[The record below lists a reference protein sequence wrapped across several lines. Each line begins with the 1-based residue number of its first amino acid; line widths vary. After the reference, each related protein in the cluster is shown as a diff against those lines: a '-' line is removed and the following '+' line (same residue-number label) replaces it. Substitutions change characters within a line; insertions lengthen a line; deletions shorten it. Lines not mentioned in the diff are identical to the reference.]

1 MLKRITRTLLIALA
15 CSLLHGVTTK
25 VSADSPRSS
34 AGDSL
39 RSATTESAGVSDARF
54 ARLRRGINLS
64 HWFAQ
69 SAGNDYSKAH
79 LETHT
84 TAQDMALVKA
94 MGFDHVRFTIEPAP
108 LLAAEPGALNSEYL
122 VYLDRALDMILAH
135 DLAVIVD
142 IHPSDEF
149 KLKLN
154 TDDRYTEAFV
164 KFWRALAAHLSA
176 RDPERVFL
184 EVLNEPMV
192 EDGYRWMGIQARVI
206 AAMRAG
212 APRHTI
218 IATGHRW
225 SGLNEL
231 LFLEPVADAN
241 VVYNFHFYEP
251 FPFTHQGATWAGP
264 HLSLY
269 KNVPYPSSPEAVA
282 RMIGTITDEPARLNL
297 VRYGDERWD
306 AARIEAQIA
315 LAAAWA
321 QTHHVRLTCNEF
333 GAFRKVV
340 TPADR
345 AVWIRDVRSALEKH
359 GIGWTMWDYAG
370 GFAVVNKTNGQA
382 VADALTLGALG
393 LRMERR

>member
-1 MLKRITRTLLIALA
+1 M
-15 CSLLHGVTTK
+15 TTK
-25 VSADSPRSS
+25 VSADASKSS
-34 AGDSL
+34 TAAL
-39 RSATTESAGVSDARF
+39 RTSATTEGVSDARF

-69 SAGNDYSKAH
+69 SINKDYSKAH

-84 TAQDMALVKA
+84 TAHDMALVKA

-108 LLAAEPGALNSEYL
+108 LLNTADPATLNSEYL
-122 VYLDRALDMILAH
+122 RYLDSALDMILAH
-135 DLAVIVD
+135 GLAVIVD

-149 KLKLN
+149 KLGLN
-154 TDDRYTEAFV
+154 KDDRQVEAFI
-164 KFWRALAAHLSA
+164 KFWRALAGHLST
-176 RDPERVFL
+176 RDPERTFL

-225 SGLNEL
+225 SGINEL
-231 LFLEPVADAN
+231 LFLEPVADPN

-269 KNVPYPSSPEAVA
+269 RNVPYPSSPEAVA
-282 RMIGTITDEPARLNL
+282 RIMDTIADEPARLNL
-297 VRYGDERWD
+297 IHYGEERWSAERILKEIAV
-306 AARIEAQIA
+306 AAE
-315 LAAAWA
+315 WA
-321 QTHHVRLTCNEF
+321 RKHHVRLTCNEF

-345 AVWIRDVRSALEKH
+345 AVWIRDVRSALEKY
-359 GIGWTMWDYAG
+359 GIGWAMWDYAG
-370 GFAVVNKTNGQA
+370 GFAVVNKQGGQA
-382 VADALTLGALG
+382 APDAETVRALG
-393 LRMERR
+393 LRAQGE